1 MSKKTV
7 ISLIALAVILLAGIG
22 VYAAGNYGTKDDPLI
37 TKSYLDAVV
46 KPELQ
51 KQLQTELSDAV
62 NEIRGGGSGEFAVV
76 TLYNGQT
83 VTCGVGTEI
92 MPRLGSVKA
101 NGASAP
107 ALIDTTTG
115 NSISAGTVLSANH
128 LYMVSIEGN
137 GITAAAD
144 NTKVLISGVYTVQ

>member
-51 KQLQTELSDAV
+51 KQLQTELNDAV
-62 NEIRGGGSGEFAVV
+62 NELRGGSGEFTVV

-83 VTCGVGTEI
+83 VSCGVGTEI
-92 MPRLGSVKA
+92 VPRLGSVKA

-115 NSISAGTVLSANH
+115 NSISAGTALSANH

>member
-51 KQLQTELSDAV
+51 KQLQTELNAAV
-62 NEIRGGGSGEFAVV
+62 NELRGGSGEFTVV

-83 VTCGVGTEI
+83 VSCGVGTEI
-92 MPRLGSVKA
+92 VPRLGSVKA

>member
-51 KQLQTELSDAV
+51 KQLQTELNDAV
-62 NEIRGGGSGEFAVV
+62 NELRGGSGEFTVV

-83 VTCGVGTEI
+83 VSCGVGTEI
-92 MPRLGSVKA
+92 VPRLGSVKA

>member
-51 KQLQTELSDAV
+51 KQLQTELNDAV
-62 NEIRGGGSGEFAVV
+62 NELRGGSGEFTVV

-83 VTCGVGTEI
+83 VSCGVGTEI
-92 MPRLGSVKA
+92 VPRLGSVKA

-144 NTKVLISGVYTVQ
+144 NTKVLISGGYTVQ

>member
-51 KQLQTELSDAV
+51 KQLQTELNDAV
-62 NEIRGGGSGEFAVV
+62 NELRGGSGEFTVV

-83 VTCGVGTEI
+83 VSCGVGTEI
-92 MPRLGSVKA
+92 VPRLGSVKA
-101 NGASAP
+101 SGASAP

>member
-51 KQLQTELSDAV
+51 KQLQTELNDAV
-62 NEIRGGGSGEFAVV
+62 NELRGGSGEFTVV

-83 VTCGVGTEI
+83 VSCGVGTEI

>member
-1 MSKKTV
+1 MSKKKV
-7 ISLIALAVILLAGIG
+7 ISLIAIAVILLAGIG

-51 KQLQTELSDAV
+51 KQLQTELNDAV
-62 NEIRGGGSGEFAVV
+62 NELRGGSGEFTVV

-83 VTCGVGTEI
+83 VSCGVGTEI
-92 MPRLGSVKA
+92 VPRLGSVKA

>member
-51 KQLQTELSDAV
+51 KQLQTELNDAV
-62 NEIRGGGSGEFAVV
+62 NELRGGSGEFTVV

-83 VTCGVGTEI
+83 VSCGVGTEI
-92 MPRLGSVKA
+92 VPRLGSVKA

-115 NSISAGTVLSANH
+115 ISISAGTVLSANH